1 MQTAFLYLI
10 HKSTLNGLNSSFG
23 EIQEYFV
30 HRISLLYLFR
40 TQSKKKKKENEI
52 VLVLFTFTKT
62 IRVTNSYDFPFYAWK
77 ECFKN
82 SSFNFY
88 NISIEKNLESSLGCS
103 KGEQASD

>member
-1 MQTAFLYLI
+1 MDLI
-10 HKSTLNGLNSSFG
+10 VALVKSRNTLSIGFPSYTCLEPN
-23 EIQEYFV
+23 Q
-30 HRISLLYLFR
+30 
-40 TQSKKKKKENEI
+40 KKKKENEI